1 MEKTKMTRVEMFK
14 AIKERVLDNEDMV
27 AFLDH
32 QIELISKKSN
42 KKSLTPNQKG
52 NEEIKNIILEVLP
65 ATGITVTDLMALDTR
80 LQTYVDYSDDNKVKP
95 MNNQKLT
102 AILRLLYLD
111 KKIDKCVEGKKT
123 LYFLV

>member
-1 MEKTKMTRVEMFK
+1 MEKTKMTRVEMFN
-14 AIKERVLDNEDMV
+14 AIKERVADNADMV
-27 AFLDH
+27 AFLNH
-32 QIELISKKSN
+32 QIELISNKSN

-65 ATGITVTDLMALDTR
+65 TTGITVTDLMALDIR

-111 KKIDKCVEGKKT
+111 KKIDKRVEGKKT

>member
-32 QIELISKKSN
+32 QIELIENKSS

-65 ATGITVTDLMALDTR
+65 TTGITVTDLMALDTR

-111 KKIDKCVEGKKT
+111 KKIDKRVEGKKT